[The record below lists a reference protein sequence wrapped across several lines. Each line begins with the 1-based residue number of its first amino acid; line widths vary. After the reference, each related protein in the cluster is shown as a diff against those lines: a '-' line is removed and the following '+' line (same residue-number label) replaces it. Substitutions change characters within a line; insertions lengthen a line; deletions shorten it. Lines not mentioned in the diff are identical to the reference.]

1 MDEMTEF
8 VDDDVFYTRLGRF
21 DEFGI
26 EDDVSFGGTASPSGF
41 HILDKENFWL
51 YIVFFKSL
59 N

>member
-8 VDDDVFYTRLGRF
+8 VDENGFNTRLGCF

-41 HILDKENFWL
+41 NILDKEILALHRIF
-51 YIVFFKSL
+51 
-59 N
+59 